1 VRTLLLIALTLLS
14 ATSLQAC
21 RPLDGA
27 VDKVEDARDRND
39 GPAIWLVT
47 DDDSRLY
54 LYGTLH
60 IIPAGLDWQ
69 RDDMWNAFMSAG
81 TVWFE
86 TPSDNATRIRTDAL
100 TRSRGFLPLGE
111 RLSDGFDDY
120 ETRLL
125 EVAAL
130 SADIPYDFLDT
141 LQPWLASELLTV
153 AAAEKANLSSRISAD
168 EALKSRARRTAKFT
182 AYLDTPDQQFALSA
196 DAPRDTQLA
205 TLRSTLER
213 YNRIAPELEAI
224 ATEWVKGDAD
234 TLATRLA
241 ASITGATRQTLMT
254 DRNARWADTL
264 TNWMQGPGTGFA
276 AVGIGHLVG
285 EDSLP
290 DMLSE
295 RGFTVRRFYA
305 FQGENLIRTQELEVD
320 TGGDPTP

>member
-1 VRTLLLIALTLLS
+1 MRLLLPLLLVLS
-14 ATSLQAC
+14 AC

-27 VDKVEDARDRND
+27 VDKVEDARARND

-47 DDDSRLY
+47 DESTQGDSRLY

-69 RDDMWNAFMSAG
+69 RDDMWDAFSSAG

-86 TPSDNATRIRTDAL
+86 TPSDESTSARIDAL

-111 RLSDGFDDY
+111 RITDRLDDY

-130 SADIPYDFLDT
+130 SADIPFEVLDT
-141 LQPWLASELLTV
+141 MRPWLASELLTL
-153 AAAEKANLSSRISAD
+153 AAAEQAGLSARISPD

-182 AYLDTPDQQFALSA
+182 AYLDSPLEQFALSA
-196 DAPRDTQLA
+196 DADPEVQLR

-213 YNRIAPELEAI
+213 YNRIAGELRTI
-224 ATEWVKGDAD
+224 AEEWVEGDVE
-234 TLATRLA
+234 TLDTRLA
-241 ASITGATRQTLMT
+241 ESITGAPRQTLMT

-264 TNWMQGPGTGFA
+264 GQWMDGFGTGFA
-276 AVGIGHLVG
+276 AVGVGHLVG

-290 DMLSE
+290 DMLAE
-295 RGFTVRRFYA
+295 RGYTVRRYYA
-305 FQGENLIRTQELEVD
+305 FQGENLIRTESLEVD
-320 TGGDPTP
+320 TGG